1 MENIVHDKEFVFSKA
16 VKAGKRIYYIDVKRT
31 RNSDSLYLSLTESKK
46 IASGDENNP
55 QFSFVKQKLLVYRE
69 DLDNFVDALN
79 EVADFMRQ
87 ASTYERPKMS
97 ETKYFTIVSRETE
110 PIKQNETC
118 ISSKNID
125 FDDISFDV

>member
-1 MENIVHDKEFVFSKA
+1 MENIVHEKEFVFSKA

-31 RNSDSLYLSLTESKK
+31 RNSDTLYLSLTESKK
-46 IASGDENNP
+46 VVSGDENDP
-55 QFSFVKQKLLVYRE
+55 QFSFIKQKLLVYRE

-79 EVADFMRQ
+79 EVADFIRQ
-87 ASTYERPKMS
+87 ASTYEQPKMS
-97 ETKYFTIVSRETE
+97 ETKDFAIVNSETKS
-110 PIKQNETC
+110 IKQDETC